1 MDADQ
6 SVPATTDGSTH
17 RDEGSIGWDE
27 GTRPRAARDREPAPR
42 RGTGQGAHLRLI
54 HDLFRR
60 ELAAIVQVRDDVKA
74 GRTGVGELR
83 SQINAMTLRQGYE
96 QFGSFCAQ
104 YCRAVT
110 MHHSIEDRHLFPQL
124 RSVDGELGAVLD
136 RLEQEHQVIH
146 GVLVELDLASVDL
159 ASGVET
165 FDEVDRLVD
174 LLASRLLAHL
184 DYEENELVGPL
195 EQHPILI

>member
-1 MDADQ
+1 ME
-6 SVPATTDGSTH
+6 
-17 RDEGSIGWDE
+17 RDTEAIDWDE
-27 GTRPRAARDREPAPR
+27 ATRPRAARDRRPPEGH
-42 RGTGQGAHLRLI
+42 GTGQGAHLRLI

-74 GRTGVGELR
+74 GRAGPGELR
-83 SQINAMTLRQGYE
+83 SQINVMTLRRGYE

-124 RSVDGELGAVLD
+124 RSVDGELGPVLD
-136 RLEQEHQVIH
+136 RLEQEHLVIH
-146 GVLVELDLASVDL
+146 GVLVDLDLASVDL
-159 ASGVET
+159 ASGDLARGDET

-174 LLASRLLAHL
+174 LLAARLLSHL
-184 DYEENELVGPL
+184 DYEEDELVDPL

>member
-1 MDADQ
+1 MDGREA
-6 SVPATTDGSTH
+6 VPATTG
-17 RDEGSIGWDE
+17 EAVGEAIGWDE
-27 GTRPRAARDREPAPR
+27 ETRPRAARDREAAAR
-42 RGTGQGAHLRLI
+42 HGTGQGAHLRLI

-60 ELAAIVQVRDDVKA
+60 ELAAIVQVRDDVRA

-83 SQINAMTLRQGYE
+83 SQINAMTLRRGYE

-124 RSVDGELGAVLD
+124 RTVDGELSAVLD
-136 RLEQEHQVIH
+136 RLAQEHLVIH
-146 GVLVELDLASVDL
+146 AVLVDLDKASVDL
-159 ASGVET
+159 ARGVET

-174 LLASRLLAHL
+174 LLASRLLSHL
-184 DYEENELVGPL
+184 DYEEAELVGPL